1 MNKNEEFDFD
11 TEFMTDEEVEEM
23 TDSLLTALS
32 EELSA
37 ENNRT
42 SVVNPFKIR
51 QVLYVY
57 RLAKQ
62 MTKGQPDV
70 KVGCEL
76 YAPYNSMGSV
86 GIVGKNIVFKKP
98 DLFIKAVEQASNFE
112 VYPKTDGTVQIN
124 FTFHG
129 LTTPI
134 E

>member
-57 RLAKQ
+57 RLANK
-62 MTKGQPDV
+62 
-70 KVGCEL
+70 
-76 YAPYNSMGSV
+76 
-86 GIVGKNIVFKKP
+86 
-98 DLFIKAVEQASNFE
+98 
-112 VYPKTDGTVQIN
+112 
-124 FTFHG
+124 
-129 LTTPI
+129 
-134 E
+134 